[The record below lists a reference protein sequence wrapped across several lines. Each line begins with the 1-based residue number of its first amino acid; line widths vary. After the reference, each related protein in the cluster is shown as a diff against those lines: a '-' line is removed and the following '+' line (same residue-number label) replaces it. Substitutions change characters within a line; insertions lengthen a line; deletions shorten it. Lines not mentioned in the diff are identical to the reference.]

1 MHVVHFRRW
10 AGFQSDPQ
18 LPPTTKQ
25 YHRPTPILWCL
36 QNPGVHTKWNAA
48 WKAHDDVQVRCKP
61 ALKCSLVNICEQRL
75 AWPHGLLIIVSP
87 DMPFVHFA
95 CAFGS
100 SFHSHQ
106 QFIGVMTMFSN
117 ATLHWFTPTA
127 IYSSHHQSGL
137 SGRCKDAK
145 HHRQSSWQNG
155 TFTTQSF
162 LGIRFSVGTCA
173 GLQDPIYESGI

>member
-1 MHVVHFRRW
+1 MHFRRW

-25 YHRPTPILWCL
+25 HHRPTPILWCL

-61 ALKCSLVNICEQRL
+61 ALKCSLVNICKHKL
-75 AWPHGLLIIVSP
+75 AWPHGLLIIFSP

-117 ATLHWFTPTA
+117 ATLHWFTLRA
-127 IYSSHHQSGL
+127 IYSSL
-137 SGRCKDAK
+137 DFLEDAK
-145 HHRQSSWQNG
+145 MPNITGRVPDKTALSLPNHFW
-155 TFTTQSF
+155 
-162 LGIRFSVGTCA
+162 
-173 GLQDPIYESGI
+173 E